1 MKAVILAAGKSARL
15 LPLNKNIHQ
24 CLLKVNNKTILERQ
38 IESLSSAGIE
48 DISLVS
54 GYHSEKVE
62 EVCNKLGIKTFFN
75 PFFELSGTAMTLWI
89 AKSELKNG
97 CYLILSDKLFD
108 SEIIKGFLKT
118 KGDIC
123 LTIKRGESR
132 READKVVDENGV
144 IKKIMIQA
152 DNGYLKDE
160 SAQFVGIAKFSK
172 KGAERLIETL
182 NHLAKTDLLSSL
194 NEVFAELINRGERI
208 DSYEI
213 GISKCI
219 DIKFPDDIKQAEE
232 LFK

>member
-97 CYLILSDKLFD
+97 CYLISFIFYPAHVTTIGNHSDAL
-108 SEIIKGFLKT
+108 
-118 KGDIC
+118 
-123 LTIKRGESR
+123 
-132 READKVVDENGV
+132 V
-144 IKKIMIQA
+144 QA
-152 DNGYLKDE
+152 
-160 SAQFVGIAKFSK
+160 S
-172 KGAERLIETL
+172 
-182 NHLAKTDLLSSL
+182 HSS
-194 NEVFAELINRGERI
+194 
-208 DSYEI
+208 Y
-213 GISKCI
+213 
-219 DIKFPDDIKQAEE
+219 
-232 LFK
+232 